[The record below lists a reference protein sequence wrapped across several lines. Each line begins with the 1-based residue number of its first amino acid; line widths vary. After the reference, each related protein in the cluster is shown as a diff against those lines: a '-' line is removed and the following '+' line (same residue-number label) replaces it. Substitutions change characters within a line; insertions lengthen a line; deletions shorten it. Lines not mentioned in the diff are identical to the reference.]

1 MILVDSSVWVAFFN
15 GRKRPAVD
23 VLQRL
28 IEKEED
34 VCLSEYILMEVL
46 QGFRKD
52 KAFHLAYRC
61 LRMFPIYAM
70 KGMSS
75 YIAAAEMYRA
85 CRKKGITVRSAVD
98 CLIARMAIENE
109 WILLHDDADFD
120 HIASIFPLQLFTA
133 SSLTAES

>member
-1 MILVDSSVWVAFFN
+1 MILVDSSVWIAFFN

-28 IEKEED
+28 IEREED

-52 KAFHLAYRC
+52 KDFHLANQY
-61 LRMFPIYAM
+61 LRIFPIYAM
-70 KGMSS
+70 KGTSS

-109 WILLHDDADFD
+109 WTLLHDDSDFD
-120 HIASIFPLQLFTA
+120 RIASVFPLQLFTT
-133 SSLTAES
+133 SSVTAES